1 MTLNFVTSNRKK
13 FEEAKLIAESHGIE
27 LNHRNVPYVE
37 IQDDRLVEI
46 VKPSAQQACALIGE
60 PCFVEDSGLFV
71 EEMGGFPGPYSSY
84 VYRRLGNGGILKL
97 MEDRENRR
105 AKFMSAVGYCEPGSK
120 PTVFKGMVEGS
131 IAFEPSGSKG
141 FGFDPIFI
149 PDGGGGRTFAEMTS
163 KMKNAFSH
171 RAEAIGKFV
180 KWCARNRKLGGG

>member
-27 LNHRNVPYVE
+27 LNHRDIPYVE

-46 VKPSAQQACALIGE
+46 VKPSAQQACALISK

-84 VYRRLGNGGILKL
+84 VYRKLGNGGILKL

-120 PTVFKGMVEGS
+120 PTVFQGKVKGS
-131 IAFEPSGSKG
+131 IASELRGSKG

-163 KMKNAFSH
+163 EMKNAFSH

-180 KWCARNRKLGGG
+180 KWCVRNRKLGGD